1 MAKQK
6 SADQTEK
13 PTPKRLK
20 DARKDGDVPK
30 SKELTATA
38 GVLCW
43 LILSWLALGSVRRQ
57 LGELFQK
64 VFDAVGQVGHGPLPP
79 LWIAALQT
87 FMWICLPLLLA
98 AAATGILVEFLQ
110 VGGLFVPK
118 RVAPN
123 ASRMNPAEGLQR
135 MFSQDNLVEVCKS
148 LVKTAALVT
157 IFVLVLLRMLPQ
169 ILRLPLGNPADIS
182 AAHWEAL
189 LWMGVWT
196 VGLFFMLAVL
206 DTAYQRY
213 AFTRKLRMSRR
224 DIRQEFRDTEGDPHI
239 KGRRRQL
246 HQDWA
251 QQNMLQAVRKSSAVV
266 VNPEHIAVAILY
278 EPGTTALPI
287 VSAKGEDYEA
297 QLIREAAEEAGV
309 PIMRNVELARGLH
322 ENISVDEYVSTEF
335 FQAIAELLRWAES
348 VRVRR

>member
-43 LILSWLALGSVRRQ
+43 FILVWLALGFAWQR
-57 LGELFQK
+57 LAALFTQ
-64 VFDAVGQVGHGPLPP
+64 VLSAVGEVGRGPMPA
-79 LWIAALQT
+79 LWIPALRT
-87 FMWICLPLLLA
+87 LVLICLPLLLA
-98 AAATGILVEFLQ
+98 AAAIGLLVEFLQ
-110 VGGLFVPK
+110 VGGIFAPK
-118 RVAPN
+118 RISPN
-123 ASRMNPAEGLQR
+123 TGRLNPVEGLNR
-135 MFSQDNLVEVCKS
+135 MFSQDNLVEVVKS
-148 LVKTAALVT
+148 ILKTTALGV
-157 IFVLVLLRMLPQ
+157 IFVLVLLRILPQ
-169 ILRLPLGNPADIS
+169 ILRLPLGRPEDIS
-182 AAHWEAL
+182 AAHWHAL
-189 LWMGVWT
+189 LWMAVWT
-196 VGLFFMLAVL
+196 VGVFFLLAAGDV
-206 DTAYQRY
+206 AYQRY
-213 AFTRKLRMSRR
+213 AFLRKMRMSRR
-224 DIRQEFRDTEGDPHI
+224 DIRQEFRDTEGDPYI
-239 KGRRRQL
+239 KQRRRQL

-251 QQNMLQAVRKSSAVV
+251 QQNMLEAVRKSSAVV

-297 QLIREAAEEAGV
+297 QLIREAAEQAGV

-322 ENISVDEYVSTEF
+322 ENVAVDEYVTAEF